1 MSNLT
6 NTIKIVMY
14 LLFFL
19 FYLILLVGAVVI
31 SFTMLPLSSA
41 IVITIGVVLFG
52 SYIFSVV
59 LDWLF

>member
-31 SFTMLPLSSA
+31 SFTMLPVATA